1 MCRQKTHKAPL
12 RLSKTGFSWKHVNKK
27 EKQRKD
33 KENEKKEKTGG
44 KLSEDGAAREGESN
58 VGIRSVPQYLHSP
71 HCRLRVLPLRVQ
83 HLIVLSPT
91 LLRILPSLNCLS
103 GLSVPGFWHLCV
115 YICMYVWTSLS
126 LQSKHVRNM

>member
-1 MCRQKTHKAPL
+1 METCKQE
-12 RLSKTGFSWKHVNKK
+12 GKK
-27 EKQRKD
+27 ERTKKMR
-33 KENEKKEKTGG
+33 KKEKTGG

-71 HCRLRVLPLRVQ
+71 HSRLRVLPLRVQ

-91 LLRILPSLNCLS
+91 LLRILPLVNC
-103 GLSVPGFWHLCV
+103 LSVPGFWHLCM

-126 LQSKHVRNM
+126 LQPKHVRNM